1 MKTSQAGIDLIKR
14 FEGLEL
20 ESYLDIADVWTIG
33 YGHTGPEVGPD
44 QRITAN
50 EAEALLRHDLVSRE
64 KAVSRLTRVSLNQ
77 NEFDALVSFVYNVGI
92 GAYER
97 STARRRLN
105 NGDRLGAGDALT
117 WWNKA
122 TVNGVLRPV
131 RGLTVRRTAE
141 KALFLTPMD
150 ILSAR
155 PEDLNE
161 NARITPVEEPPR
173 RGSIS
178 DSRTIQGATVA
189 GGAGVAATNMGRD
202 ASEELDVMETE
213 IASGDP
219 MTASHSHDD
228 DDETSDDSHD
238 DDSHDSHDSDSH
250 DDTHNDE
257 NDTTHDD
264 IDEAGH
270 DESHDDDE
278 DVTDIP
284 DLDGDESAD
293 GDVDAGD
300 EPSVSGD
307 DEIDS
312 PLEDDGDG
320 LSVPTLE
327 DEDIIFREEDD
338 TGLGTSVEVDSLPP
352 AKHKRHESDAQIQ
365 LALMIIIVL
374 AVAYIFFARIDDWFR
389 FRR

>member
-64 KAVSRLTRVSLNQ
+64 KAVSRLTRVALNQ

-173 RGSIS
+173 RGSIG

-213 IASGDP
+213 IASGHP

-238 DDSHDSHDSDSH
+238 DDSHDSDSH

-284 DLDGDESAD
+284 DLDGDDSVD
-293 GDVDAGD
+293 GEAG
-300 EPSVSGD
+300 SHSD
-307 DEIDS
+307 DID
-312 PLEDDGDG
+312 
-320 LSVPTLE
+320 LSL
-327 DEDIIFREEDD
+327 IHI
-338 TGLGTSVEVDSLPP
+338 
-352 AKHKRHESDAQIQ
+352 
-365 LALMIIIVL
+365 
-374 AVAYIFFARIDDWFR
+374 
-389 FRR
+389 